1 MQWDS
6 NRAPGVRGG
15 AAAAG
20 GPAREYMPVADKIR
34 SGKTRPAEGSWF
46 LINKPATI
54 VIIHATT
61 YKTNNNNGQLRP
73 FVSALSS
80 SQIEPVYQSLIP
92 RRILRLYY

>member
-61 YKTNNNNGQLRP
+61 YKTNNNGQLRP